1 MINIK
6 GFQNIPVSDSL
17 VEIIMKLCSNE
28 MPNKNL
34 INNLS
39 TSEKHIFNTLIHIAH
54 LHKEVEHSKDITIN
68 HLKERINLIE
78 GEIQSGNNNPE
89 LLHELQTTL
98 YKLVHFNLLSA
109 YQAKNHIQQ
118 YKNYYLNV

>member
-1 MINIK
+1 MLNIK

-28 MPNKNL
+28 MPNKNW

-78 GEIQSGNNNPE
+78 GEI
-89 LLHELQTTL
+89 
-98 YKLVHFNLLSA
+98 
-109 YQAKNHIQQ
+109 
-118 YKNYYLNV
+118 